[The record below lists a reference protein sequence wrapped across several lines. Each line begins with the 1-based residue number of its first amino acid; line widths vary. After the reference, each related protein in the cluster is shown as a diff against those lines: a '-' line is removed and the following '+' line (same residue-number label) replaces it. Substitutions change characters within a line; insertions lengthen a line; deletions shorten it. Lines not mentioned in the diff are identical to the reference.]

1 MGLSYSSHSEGKL
14 DESDLMNTNMDSTH
28 LESSQWCQRPQPL
41 PTAEQSRAGP
51 LKRELCW
58 CCRGRLA
65 AKNMLGCITIPRRRA
80 RVCVFR
86 KVIAKSSH

>member
-14 DESDLMNTNMDSTH
+14 DESDLMNTNTDSTH
-28 LESSQWCQRPQPL
+28 LESSQRCLEPL
-41 PTAEQSRAGP
+41 PTAEQSRGGR

-65 AKNMLGCITIPRRRA
+65 AKDMLGCITIPRRRA
-80 RVCVFR
+80 RVRVFG